1 MYTITRLLP
10 IYPLINQKLPI
21 HLEICSGEEVALSH
35 DRSVAL
41 SESFVST
48 EPPVTNDHFESVN
61 RTDLSLLQT
70 GHGDLDLSVE
80 FKKIS
85 VKLYTI
91 VRSPAI
97 RVPQQVIKAKDIQ
110 IRSSPVLGS
119 GDWVDMTQQQ
129 QQNHQHQHQHQQS
142 LRKNK
147 SNPNSHSQSH
157 TLTKMSQGQVKI
169 LTTGH
174 KPSSSLV
181 PESRRIPDISDF
193 IKIFEKVP
201 QDLLTPSSSII
212 SGGPTQILQLL
223 ETGRSKKIHF
233 DRWLEELEIEHEE
246 SFGFDLLNNME

>member
-1 MYTITRLLP
+1 MYKRTSLFIRSLYTITRLLP

-129 QQNHQHQHQHQQS
+129 S

-223 ETGRSKKIHF
+223 ETGRSKMIHF